1 MRLDQLLAGVDVRER
16 RGGDPDIA
24 YVTHDSTDAGPN
36 SLYCCLPG
44 SRVDGHDFADAAVSS
59 GAVAL
64 LVERVLPIDV
74 AQAVVDSAR
83 AAMAPVAAAV
93 VGHPSHLLSVV
104 GITGT
109 NGKTTTAYLV
119 QAALAAGGVPTRVI
133 GTLSGARTTP
143 ESPELQR
150 LLRSVADEGASAV
163 AMEVSS
169 HALVQHRVDSVEFA
183 VAAFTNLS
191 QDHLDYHGDMES
203 YFSAKAMLFESGR
216 ARMGVVNVDDRWG
229 ARLAEIAAVPVKPY
243 SLADAEELRITAE
256 GSTFRWRGEEVRL
269 RLGGRFNVS
278 NALCA
283 ASIAEELGVDAAA
296 AAAGLSNVESVPG
309 RFERVDAG
317 QPFSVI
323 VDYAHTPDGL
333 SALLG
338 AAREMAGASGR
349 VLLVF
354 GCGGDRDRG
363 KRPVMGLV
371 AAEGADVAVLTSDN
385 PRSEDPLAIIDEV
398 LAGAPSSGLVVE
410 PDRAAAIALAVGKA
424 QPGDVVVIAGKGHET
439 GQTTGTT
446 TVPFDDRDVARA
458 AVARSG
464 HPDSSFLTQDR
475 DQNGERAGGGGR

>member
-36 SLYCCLPG
+36 SLFCCLPG
-44 SRVDGHDFADAAVSS
+44 TRADGHDFADAAVSS

-64 LVERVLPIDV
+64 LVERPLPIDV
-74 AQAVVDSAR
+74 AQVVVDSAR
-83 AAMAPVAAAV
+83 AAMAVAAAAV
-93 VGHPSHLLSVV
+93 VGHPSRSLSVV
-104 GITGT
+104 GVTGT
-109 NGKTTTAYLV
+109 NGKTTTTHLL
-119 QAALAAGGVPTRVI
+119 QAVLEAGGIATRVI
-133 GTLSGARTTP
+133 GTLSGTRTTP

-150 LLRSVADEGASAV
+150 TLRAMADEGAGAV

-169 HALVQHRVDSVEFA
+169 HALVQHRVDSVDFA
-183 VAAFTNLS
+183 VTAFTNLS
-191 QDHLDYHGDMES
+191 QDHLDFHGDMES
-203 YFSAKAMLFESGR
+203 YFSAKAMLFEAGR
-216 ARMGVVNVDDRWG
+216 ARIGVVNTDDPWG
-229 ARLAEIAAVPVKPY
+229 ARLVALAGVPVKAY
-243 SLADAEELRITAE
+243 SLAEAEDLRMTAE
-256 GSTFRWRGEEVRL
+256 GSAFRWRRHDVQL

-283 ASIAEELGVDAAA
+283 AAVAEELGVDPAAV
-296 AAAGLSNVESVPG
+296 AAGLSAVESVPG

-317 QPFSVI
+317 QQFSVV

-333 SALLG
+333 AALLS
-338 AAREMAGASGR
+338 AAREMAESNR

-363 KRPVMGLV
+363 KRPVMGAV
-371 AAEGADVAVLTSDN
+371 AARGADVAVLTSDN

-398 LAGAPSSGLVVE
+398 LAGASSSGLVVE

-439 GQTTGTT
+439 GQTIGTT
-446 TVPFDDRDVARA
+446 TLPFDDREVARA
-458 AVARSG
+458 AVARSR
-464 HPDSSFLTQDR
+464 HRHLDR
-475 DQNGERAGGGGR
+475 GAHGGAENGTTGAAR